1 MSRSY
6 LRNQGLETL
15 EPRMLLSVNSVI
27 GGEGEGSAQQV
38 ADFALIDVN
47 PTSATFD
54 QPVSPRDYL
63 GQVTGW
69 YFGHAT

>member
-6 LRNQGLETL
+6 LRKQGLETL

-27 GGEGEGSAQQV
+27 GGEGEGNAQQV
-38 ADFALIDVN
+38 ADFALIDAN